1 MRDVLVLISF
11 DTVQF
16 ITTIKVRANHK
27 IVSNIWN
34 PCWVHTISHCYEA
47 RFQSKESGFIEIGGL
62 GHPCDMRTLLKKTK
76 HINNK

>member
-16 ITTIKVRANHK
+16 ITAIKVRGNYK

-34 PCWVHTISHCYEA
+34 PRCATQLLTGRDLGQTVNSHSTT
-47 RFQSKESGFIEIGGL
+47 FL
-62 GHPCDMRTLLKKTK
+62 
-76 HINNK
+76 

>member
-16 ITTIKVRANHK
+16 ITAIKVRGNHK

-34 PCWVHTISHCYEA
+34 PRCATQLLTGRDLGQTVNSHSTT
-47 RFQSKESGFIEIGGL
+47 FL
-62 GHPCDMRTLLKKTK
+62 
-76 HINNK
+76 

>member
-16 ITTIKVRANHK
+16 ITAIKVRAHHK

-34 PCWVHTISHCYEA
+34 PCCVHTISQ
-47 RFQSKESGFIEIGGL
+47 QSSNQDY
-62 GHPCDMRTLLKKTK
+62 CDQKKLKNALENVGK
-76 HINNK
+76 

>member
-16 ITTIKVRANHK
+16 ITAIKVRGNHK

-34 PCWVHTISHCYEA
+34 PCCAAHLQTTSHSSTLSG
-47 RFQSKESGFIEIGGL
+47 FQGSKE
-62 GHPCDMRTLLKKTK
+62 MMWR
-76 HINNK
+76 N